1 MNSLMLWGLLW
12 DSCVAGS
19 GPFFRRT
26 FSDSCG
32 TPVAAM
38 TQLAIYKTNSP
49 CSGKDEKQ
57 SLQHNVVRHFVSF
70 ETVCSSSR
78 VTSVR
83 GGRAVPEPDCFE
95 DFRAQTRGC
104 M

>member
-57 SLQHNVVRHFVSF
+57 SLQHNVVWHFVSF
-70 ETVCSSSR
+70 EAALFAIE
-78 VTSVR
+78 
-83 GGRAVPEPDCFE
+83 GDLGAGRASRP
-95 DFRAQTRGC
+95 
-104 M
+104 

>member
-1 MNSLMLWGLLW
+1 MNSLMLWGVLW

-26 FSDSCG
+26 LSDSCG

-57 SLQHNVVRHFVSF
+57 SLQHNVVWHLV
-70 ETVCSSSR
+70 TWDSSR
-78 VTSVR
+78 VTLVSSLSRIVLKVL
-83 GGRAVPEPDCFE
+83 GRKLEGACNLCCGV
-95 DFRAQTRGC
+95 A
-104 M
+104 